1 MEKEK
6 EAHQSDTG
14 RTFPFVH
21 TNEISLECFEVKFE
35 LGISQDSEGRFTWGE
50 MDASRWEN
58 NAIVLRVNISI
69 KYKEPLSHCH
79 LFM

>member
-21 TNEISLECFEVKFE
+21 THEISLKFFKVKFE
-35 LGISQDSEGRFTWGE
+35 LAISQDSEGRLAWGE
-50 MDASRWEN
+50 MDVSQWEN
-58 NAIVLRVNISI
+58 NATILQVNISI
-69 KYKEPLSHCH
+69 KY
-79 LFM
+79 